1 MSAPPGFR
9 NVGFVCGLQN
19 EARCLTAAG
28 IEKRIAISGARTAR
42 AVEVAQNLLSD
53 GAESLVSIGLAGGLD
68 PRLGPGAVIVA
79 ERVIGWQGP
88 FPSGRRR
95 LKLGDLARRPV
106 DEDEDEDE
114 EVVSEPEKTKT
125 EFAVDPDLRSQLLG
139 VLGDKTWSGTVI
151 GVDQAVRSQDEKLG
165 LYANTNALVCDME
178 SHAVAKAAHDSDV
191 PFAVLRIVSDPSN
204 RYIPEAAIAGVT
216 EAGEVSI
223 GRVLRGVAI
232 RPWEMPEM
240 LSLAFDARIAFAAL
254 RRVARR
260 SAPLF
265 RAVG

>member
-1 MSAPPGFR
+1 MVVSYSFR

-28 IEKRIAISGARTAR
+28 IEERIAISGARTAR
-42 AVEVAQNLLSD
+42 AEEVAQTLLSE

-79 ERVIGWQGP
+79 ERVIGWDRP
-88 FPSGRRR
+88 LPSGRRR
-95 LKLGDLARRPV
+95 LKLGDFTRRPV
-106 DEDEDEDE
+106 DEDE
-114 EVVSEPEKTKT
+114 EVASEPERAEA

-139 VLGDKTWSGTVI
+139 VLGGKTWSGAVV
-151 GVDQAVRSQDEKLG
+151 GVDQAVRSQDEKFG
-165 LYANTNALVCDME
+165 LYANTTALACDME
-178 SHAVAKAAHDSDV
+178 SHAVAKAARDSDV
-191 PFAVLRIVSDPSN
+191 PFAVLRVVSDPSN

-216 EAGEVSI
+216 DAGDVSI
-223 GRVLRGVAI
+223 GRVLRGVVI

-240 LSLAFDARIAFAAL
+240 LSLAFDAQIAFGAL

-265 RAVG
+265 RAAG